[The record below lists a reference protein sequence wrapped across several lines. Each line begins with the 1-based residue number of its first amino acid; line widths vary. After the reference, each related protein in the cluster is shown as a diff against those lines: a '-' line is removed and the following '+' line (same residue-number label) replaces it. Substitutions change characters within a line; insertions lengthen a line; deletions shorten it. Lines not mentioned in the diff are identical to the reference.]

1 MRRIFTSDSLTSLSV
16 AGSAGKSKTYT
27 LRIGRRGKEAWLAV
41 EGLKNVTGQAVG
53 SMTQL
58 DVSPVL
64 YIGTLLQRRG
74 ALTFGIMSVLK
85 SSFIIFY
92 FTLNV
97 AIQFSSL
104 TSDVDIIHNL

>member
-1 MRRIFTSDSLTSLSV
+1 MRRIFTSDSLTSLSM

-64 YIGTLLQRRG
+64 YIGKLCYREELDICD
-74 ALTFGIMSVLK
+74 IMSA
-85 SSFIIFY
+85 FIVYYYIFN
-92 FTLNV
+92 TKCSHSIL
-97 AIQFSSL
+97 II
-104 TSDVDIIHNL
+104 SDVDIKHNPDMK

>member
-1 MRRIFTSDSLTSLSV
+1 M

-27 LRIGRRGKEAWLAV
+27 LRVGRRGKEAWLAV

-64 YIGTLLQRRG
+64 YIGKLPQRSM
-74 ALTFGIMSVLK
+74 TFVGCQQIV
-85 SSFIIFY
+85 FYIFY
-92 FTLNV
+92 IKCHSIF
-97 AIQFSSL
+97 AIYI
-104 TSDVDIIHNL
+104 DIKYHPDISVE